1 MNFLRYIVILV
12 TLSTPI
18 IRQKDAFTD
27 NAQSRNITQLLPCQN
42 YDKFMPN
49 SSLVETN
56 LMFAN
61 DLQLNSYTMLFY
73 HVKHSR
79 INPPSVPVEFKQRIH
94 RLLIIL
100 VISGDISHN
109 PGPVKNPCG
118 LCAKPVAKNYRA
130 VLCEGCNYWWHI
142 KCGKLTPEQYKTLRN
157 SNDPWICHDCSYFKF
172 SDFFFDGSIP
182 STDNDENSSD
192 DDHDIFE
199 NLTETRRHHPKRV
212 ICAYLNI
219 NSLMLKV

>member
-1 MNFLRYIVILV
+1 
-12 TLSTPI
+12 
-18 IRQKDAFTD
+18 
-27 NAQSRNITQLLPCQN
+27 
-42 YDKFMPN
+42 
-49 SSLVETN
+49 
-56 LMFAN
+56 
-61 DLQLNSYTMLFY
+61 MLFY

-100 VISGDISHN
+100 IISGDISLN

-118 LCAKPVAKNYRA
+118 LCAKPVAKNHRA

-142 KCGKLTPEQYKTLRN
+142 KCGKITPDQYKTLSN
-157 SNDPWICHDCSYFKF
+157 SDDPWICHDCSYFQF
-172 SDFFFDGSIP
+172 SDSFFDGSIP
-182 STDNDENSSD
+182 STDNDENGSD

-199 NLTETRRHHPKRV
+199 NLTETRRNHPKRL

-219 NSLMLKV
+219 NSLRCKVGHIRASLESRGVSLV